1 MWGIDVR
8 AARSLTSRSVA
19 TSPVSSGLL
28 NQMGGEMRSDATT
41 ANAIAEAVR
50 GLPVPRPF
58 TLQRFIDALH
68 DCQSKPIELVA
79 APLGGTAPCGWLV
92 RTGKIDYI
100 CYPTN
105 TSWLH
110 QLHIVLHEVGHLMLG
125 HAVNGLP
132 LGHSRVDTHNERAA
146 EIFATMAA
154 RRIARVDRSIDWV
167 GPRGMDVI
175 ALSDVFDVR
184 SAAEDHL

>member
-1 MWGIDVR
+1 MASG
-8 AARSLTSRSVA
+8 A
-19 TSPVSSGLL
+19 T
-28 NQMGGEMRSDATT
+28 A

-50 GLPVPRPF
+50 RLPVPCPF
-58 TLQRFIDALH
+58 TLHKFIRALR
-68 DCQSKPIELVA
+68 DCQPKPVELVA

-92 RTGKIDYI
+92 RTDMVDYI

-110 QLHIVLHEVGHLMLG
+110 QLHIVLHEVGHLMLEHTG
-125 HAVNGLP
+125 DGLA
-132 LGHSRVDTHNERAA
+132 LGHSRSDTHNERAA

-154 RRIARVDRSIDWV
+154 RRIARVDRSIDYWV
-167 GPRGMDVI
+167 GPRGVDVI

-184 SAAEDHL
+184 SATEDHL